1 MAYQPGALQVAE
13 HPSSHLPDL
22 QRQRRVDHRGW
33 NGERVLRRAS
43 DHPGQRACGD
53 GSAGQRGVAQWR
65 GCGLLPLWRGE
76 GDDSGLGKNVKQSQI
91 HPTGLEK
98 FRVTRA

>member
-22 QRQRRVDHRGW
+22 QRQRRVAHGGW

-43 DHPGQRACGD
+43 DHPVQRACGD
-53 GSAGQRGVAQWR
+53 GSARQRGVAQRR
-65 GCGLLPLWRGE
+65 GCGLLPYGE
-76 GDDSGLGKNVKQSQI
+76 EKVTTLGSGR
-91 HPTGLEK
+91 T
-98 FRVTRA
+98 